1 MRIDLYKSNN
11 LQVIHIA
18 IFTDTGAVIDYCW
31 ASYNISKNQ
40 YIIQLF
46 KYPQNQLI
54 DILIKENICTI
65 VDNDN
70 NDIITLTLTNYA
82 LINLL

>member
-1 MRIDLYKSNN
+1 MKIRLRLGNVPN
-11 LQVIHIA
+11 LIHID

>member
-1 MRIDLYKSNN
+1 MKIRLRLGNVPN
-11 LQVIHIA
+11 LIHIA